1 MTERLRR
8 RKRERQ
14 NGLVHEV
21 LQPEGWPAPSG
32 YVNGVSAKGRMVFT
46 GGLVGW
52 DEKGVF
58 AEGIAA
64 QVQQALQN
72 TVAVLARGGAGPE
85 HIVRMTWYVTDV
97 KAYVAA
103 RKAIGTAYVD
113 VIGRHYPPMA
123 VVEVVRLVEPRALV
137 EIETTAVVPE

>member
-8 RKRERQ
+8 GKRKRR

-52 DEKGVF
+52 DATGAF
-58 AEGIAA
+58 ADGIAA
-64 QVQQALQN
+64 QVRQALEN
-72 TVAVLARGGAGPE
+72 VLAILAQGGAGPE
-85 HIVRMTWYVTDV
+85 HVVRMTWYVTDV
-97 KAYVAA
+97 AAYVAA
-103 RKAIGTAYVD
+103 RKAIGAAYVD